1 VKPWLEGA
9 LVALLLAIFTALAV
23 GESGHSSATV
33 DEFHLV
39 PQAIALRA
47 TGDLS
52 LGYKTPPL
60 LKRWI
65 GLALAPGEVTLPDPR
80 FDGKVAAL
88 GWTPWYF
95 GTRFLIANRSN
106 YDAVFVRA
114 RAMMLPIGWA
124 LGLALWAWARSA
136 AGKGAG
142 LLALGFF
149 AFSPELIS
157 FASVVSL
164 DLAVT
169 ALVVALLATLRIHS
183 RSAST
188 WSIAAAGALFG
199 LGLAVK
205 LSVLFL
211 APMFLAALFGRAL
224 REKHWTTSLLELLL
238 AGGLAILA
246 IQASY
251 GFDHGLTRW
260 GEVAPASAAFRK
272 LDAALPDEAPIPLPL
287 LFLRALDGQ
296 ARDVQSADVLSYLDG
311 EWSAIGWRR
320 YYLMAWLYKT
330 PLPLLAIV
338 GLFAVEWVRRL
349 VARAQGKLAAVSGSA
364 RHEWRFI
371 VIPLALWGGIFSLSR
386 GLDIGIRYVL
396 PCYAIL
402 CVGFGVLA
410 ARVALR
416 SVSGAI
422 LIVLGV
428 AYAGASLAAY
438 PHHLSYVNRFG
449 GGDQNAWRH
458 LADSNV
464 DWGQELKHLSIYLR
478 EHGIERVGL
487 GYFGHVAPELY
498 GIDYFVPS
506 GPPAPG
512 WYAISANFVAG
523 YSYLVY
529 DHGRLNMTR
538 PDQFAAFRDLPAL
551 DTLGGALLI
560 YRIDEAPR

>member
-1 VKPWLEGA
+1 MKPRGAWIEGA
-9 LVALLLAIFTALAV
+9 IVVALLAVFTALAA
-23 GESGHSSATV
+23 GESRHSSATV

-47 TGDLS
+47 TGDLN

-65 GLALAPGEVTLPDPR
+65 GLAVAPSDVQLPDPR
-80 FDGKVAAL
+80 FDGKIAAD

-95 GTRFLIANRSN
+95 GTRFLIANPAT
-106 YDAVFVRA
+106 YEGIFLRA
-114 RAMMLPIGWA
+114 RAMMLPIAWA
-124 LGLALWAWARSA
+124 LGLVLWSWARSA
-136 AGKGAG
+136 GGRSAG
-142 LLALGFF
+142 LAALGFF
-149 AFSPELIS
+149 AFSPELVS

-169 ALVVALLATLRIHS
+169 ALVVALVATLRVHA
-183 RSAST
+183 RTAST
-188 WSIAAAGALFG
+188 WSMAAAGALFG
-199 LGLAVK
+199 LGLSVK

-211 APMFLAALFGRAL
+211 APLFLVALFGRAL

-238 AGGLAILA
+238 AVGLALLA

-251 GFDHGLTRW
+251 GFDHALTRW
-260 GEVAPASAAFRK
+260 GQVAPASNAFRK
-272 LDAALPDEAPIPLPL
+272 LDALLPDEAPIPLPL

-311 EWSAIGWRR
+311 EWSDQGWRR

-330 PLPLLAIV
+330 PLPLLGIV
-338 GLFAVEWVRRL
+338 ALLGFEWLRSFL
-349 VARAQGKLAAVSGSA
+349 ARARGRAAGA
-364 RHEWRFI
+364 PRMALHEWLF
-371 VIPLALWGGIFSLSR
+371 VVVPLALWGGMFSLSR

-402 CVGFGVLA
+402 CVGCGIAA
-410 ARVALR
+410 ARVPLR
-416 SVSGAI
+416 SAAGVLLAA
-422 LIVLGV
+422 LGV

-438 PHHLSYVNRFG
+438 PHHLSYVNRLG
-449 GGDQNAWRH
+449 GGNENAWRH

-464 DWGQELKHLSIYLR
+464 DWGQELKHLSAYLH

-498 GIDYFVPS
+498 RIDYFVPQ
-506 GPPAPG
+506 GAPAPG

-523 YSYLVY
+523 YSYLAY
-529 DHGRLNMTR
+529 DHGKLSMTR
-538 PDQFAAFRDLPAL
+538 PDQFAAFRERTPLA
-551 DTLGGALLI
+551 TLGGALLI
-560 YRIDEAPR
+560 YRVE